1 MPPRHFDYVAIND
14 EGVLLTYEE
23 FNKLTLRERC
33 KLVLNSKVEFISE
46 ERSISK
52 KKAMEF
58 ISEERSISKKKA
70 MGDEVANLQS
80 IDNDK
85 SQPSDNP

>member
-52 KKAMEF
+52 KKAM
-58 ISEERSISKKKA
+58 
-70 MGDEVANLQS
+70 GDEVANLQS